1 MTSSSKSGQVL
12 LITLLVLAIATT
24 IGLSLIARSTT
35 DLTISREA
43 EESARAFSAAEAG
56 IEESLL
62 SGQSTGVKTL
72 SAGQVTY
79 TASVTAIGG
88 AVGAYT
94 LPQRSV
100 VGETDTVW
108 LINHLADGSL
118 DETTY
123 YTSPTLDVCWAP
135 QTTTPA
141 LIVTIPYISGGAYQV
156 AKLALDPDAGSR
168 SPANG
173 FTAAGASG
181 NGCGQSDVYRYTI
194 TFATLGIDPATDTL
208 LALRVR
214 PVYSDTQVY
223 VNAPSLAL
231 PQQGKRIESVGT
243 TPSGLTRR
251 IVVQQPYLAPSSIFD
266 AVVVSQSGFQH

>member
-1 MTSSSKSGQVL
+1 MNSSAKSGQVL

-62 SGQSTGVKTL
+62 TGQSTGVKTL
-72 SAGQVTY
+72 SAGQVSY
-79 TASVTAIGG
+79 TATVTDIGG
-88 AVGAYT
+88 AVGSYA

-108 LINHLADGSL
+108 LVNHLADGSL
-118 DETTY
+118 DETFY
-123 YTSPTLDVCWAP
+123 YSSPTITVCWAP
-135 QTTTPA
+135 QPTTPA
-141 LIVTIPYISGGAYQV
+141 LIVTIPYITGGSYQV
-156 AKLALDPDAGSR
+156 AKVALDPDAGSR

-173 FTAAGASG
+173 FTAVGASG
-181 NGCGQSDVYRYTI
+181 NGCDQSDVYSYTI
-194 TFATLGIDPATDTL
+194 TFATLGINPADTL
-208 LALRVR
+208 LALRIR

-223 VNAPSLAL
+223 VQSPSLAL
-231 PQQGKRIESVGT
+231 PQQGKRIESIGT
-243 TPSGLTRR
+243 TNSGLTRR

-266 AVVVSQSGFQH
+266 AVIVSQSGFQH